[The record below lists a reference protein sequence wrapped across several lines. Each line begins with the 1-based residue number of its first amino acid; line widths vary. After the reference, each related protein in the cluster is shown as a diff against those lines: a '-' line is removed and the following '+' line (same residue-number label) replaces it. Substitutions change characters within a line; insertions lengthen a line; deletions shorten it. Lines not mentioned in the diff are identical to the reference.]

1 MSHKAERSSNPSTG
15 GRPERGPLKS
25 GLKDLAPRIGTS
37 RKANPHQ
44 FFSTPELGTAVFLAR
59 EARRIHAISDT
70 VWECACGAG
79 AMVRVLEEFGFRVVA
94 TDIRRAGVAGHA
106 RIAGEGGVD
115 FLTTRRARAKSI
127 VTNPPYAEVAARFIR
142 HAIALGVEYL
152 ALLLPSGFF
161 QANRDNIALFRQA
174 PPTRI
179 WPIGF
184 RLDFTRQNKALPMPH
199 SWFVWDFSPQLGRG
213 HLHSTR
219 DPMVFGEHGAM
230 LMPALTKDGV
240 A

>member
-1 MSHKAERSSNPSTG
+1 MSLR
-15 GRPERGPLKS
+15 
-25 GLKDLAPRIGTS
+25 DLTPRIGTS

-44 FFSTPELGTAVFLAR
+44 FFSTPEIGTAVFLAR

-79 AMVRVLEEFGFRVVA
+79 AMVRVLKGFGFRVVA
-94 TDIRRAGVAGHA
+94 TDLRETGIIGR
-106 RIAGEGGVD
+106 GGVD
-115 FLTTRRARAKSI
+115 FLATNRLRAKSI
-127 VTNPPYAEVAARFIR
+127 ISNPPYADVAAAFIR

-161 QANRDNIALFRQA
+161 QANKDNIALFREA

-179 WPIGF
+179 WPLGF
-184 RLDFTRQNKALPMPH
+184 RLDFTGQNRTPPMPH

-213 HLHSTR
+213 HLYSTR
-219 DPMVFGEHGAM
+219 DPRSFGEHGAL
-230 LMPALTKDGV
+230 LMPALTKEGV